1 MSAPKQQYM
10 KLIGGSS
17 SSNSTIY
24 NGGLIKIGDTIKIS
38 GTANN
43 NGIFTVSSAVST
55 GGDVYFVLKGNTI
68 TNETSAGAGVTCKIE
83 VIRATGDKML
93 AMANAGLE
101 GQIAV
106 WSDNNTTS
114 PGSTNNGWTAN
125 AITPTLSGLPAKY
138 IYFFVDEALRSCNI
152 NEECESTIKWFGFIQ
167 RDQFG
172 NSDNNSLTA
181 KFAEWQE
188 HPNKLSPP
196 RVTGKYT
203 IAYGIAYN
211 TANNF
216 TANTVGNY
224 YLNPSGTNIRGVRLP
239 KRDSTSNLR
248 LKDAHNA
255 TTTAFTFEN
264 STPADVLDQASTGEV
279 ITIGDGSETLSSQL
293 VASPTEYLFCKTPS
307 TGSTITYDRAYGG
320 ALVNSSAPASHS
332 DEDTPI
338 IERGVG
344 WNIAVMDGTSDG
356 GWLPDTYEF
365 YETFIYDGNQESLP
379 VKMGNGAATIDKFN
393 HTAAGGKSLRV
404 AVYADIVYNGRI
416 SGGRIYI
423 RPAESDDELTLLLD
437 IDIVQG
443 VRSSLLG
450 EFNTWVYSSNGMGFE
465 VIPDD
470 IGNCREPN
478 IDTYTTING
487 FSNQTKFISIGK
499 KNEMYKDVVVAN
511 RRAFIVNVRT
521 SGYTGEIEKY
531 GDRLMYSEINRFDTF
546 LEDNFIDVSK
556 GDYGEYVAIK
566 TFADRLLAYKH
577 NLVHVINISNPNPAN
592 WYLEDTLRYGGINF
606 KYSATNTK
614 YGVAWVSDTGCYLYD
629 GNKVTNL
636 IEQKLGVNEVTN
648 AESDAGTIFKW
659 SDFVNGSAHL
669 KDAMI
674 GYDSMSNA
682 LIILRSPSNGTT
694 NSDNAFIF
702 DFNTGGWALHNSII
716 TDSDPLSNF
725 FQDWHNNLCVAFP
738 SGDDVH
744 WKKYLPVPL
753 ATSGQKLYTK
763 DIDFGDPSTNKKVY
777 AITLTYKSSVGQA
790 NALKYAVNGKQSFS
804 SFATKTMGAT
814 TDYDVVTFKATSP
827 ISCGSIQFLLEL
839 PSSGTFELN
848 EMSIEY
854 RVVRNK
860 TIPDG

>member
-1 MSAPKQQYM
+1 MSAPQQQYM
-10 KLIGGSS
+10 KLVGGSS
-17 SSNSTIY
+17 ASNSTIHTSKF
-24 NGGLIKIGDTIKIS
+24 IKVGDTIKIS
-38 GTANN
+38 GTASN
-43 NGIFTVSSAVST
+43 NGIFTISNVVST
-55 GGDVYFVLKGNTI
+55 GGDVYFVLKGNTV
-68 TNETSAGAGVTCKIE
+68 TSETSAGAGTNPKIE

-93 AMANAGLE
+93 AMGNAGLE
-101 GQIAV
+101 GQVAV

-114 PGSTNNGWTAN
+114 PGSNNNGWTAN
-125 AITPTLSGLPAKY
+125 AINPFLGTGSNLPTKY
-138 IYFFVDEALRSCNI
+138 VYFFVDEVLRVCNI
-152 NEECESTIKWFGFIQ
+152 NEQAPSLIKWFGFIQ

-172 NSDNNSLTA
+172 NSNNNSLTA
-181 KFAEWQE
+181 KFSEWQE

-203 IAYGIAYN
+203 IAYGIRYD

-216 TANTVGNY
+216 TENTVGNY

-248 LKDAHNA
+248 LKDAHNS

-264 STPADVLDQASTGEV
+264 SAPADRLDQASAGEV
-279 ITIGDGSETLSSQL
+279 ITIGDALN
-293 VASPTEYLFCKTPS
+293 ASPTEYLFCKKES

-320 ALVNSSAPASHS
+320 ALAGTAPASHS

-365 YETFIYDGNQESLP
+365 YQTFIYDDNQESLP
-379 VKMGNGAATIDKFN
+379 VKMGNGAATINTFN
-393 HTAAGGKSLRV
+393 HTTAGGKSLRV

-450 EFNTWVYSSNGMGFE
+450 EFNTWVYSSNGIGFE
-465 VIPDD
+465 VIPDA

-521 SGYTGEIEKY
+521 SGYTGELEKY

-546 LEDNFIDVSK
+546 LEGNFIDVSK

-577 NLVHVINISNPNPAN
+577 NLVHIINIASPNPAN
-592 WYLEDTLRYGGINF
+592 WYLEDTIRYGGINF

-614 YGVAWVSDTGCYLYD
+614 YGIAWVSDTGCYLYD
-629 GNKVTNL
+629 GNKITNL
-636 IEQKLGVNEVTN
+636 IERKLGVNEVTN
-648 AESDAGTIFKW
+648 SESDAGTIFKW

-682 LIILRSPSNGTT
+682 LIIIRSPSDGTT

-716 TDSDPLSNF
+716 TDSNQISNF
-725 FQDWHNNLCVAFP
+725 FQDWHNNLCVGVA
-738 SGDDVH
+738 SGDDVE

-753 ATSGQKLYTK
+753 ATTGQKLYTK
-763 DIDFGDPSTNKKVY
+763 DIDFGDPSTNKKIY
-777 AITLTYKSSVGQA
+777 AVTLTYKSSVGQA
-790 NALKYAVNGKQSFS
+790 NALKFAINGKQSFS
-804 SFATKTMGAT
+804 SFATKTMSAT
-814 TDYDVVTFKATSP
+814 IDYDVVTFKATNP

-854 RVVRNK
+854 RVIRIK

>member
-1 MSAPKQQYM
+1 
-10 KLIGGSS
+10 
-17 SSNSTIY
+17 
-24 NGGLIKIGDTIKIS
+24 
-38 GTANN
+38 
-43 NGIFTVSSAVST
+43 
-55 GGDVYFVLKGNTI
+55 
-68 TNETSAGAGVTCKIE
+68 
-83 VIRATGDKML
+83 
-93 AMANAGLE
+93 
-101 GQIAV
+101 
-106 WSDNNTTS
+106 
-114 PGSTNNGWTAN
+114 
-125 AITPTLSGLPAKY
+125 
-138 IYFFVDEALRSCNI
+138 
-152 NEECESTIKWFGFIQ
+152 
-167 RDQFG
+167 
-172 NSDNNSLTA
+172 
-181 KFAEWQE
+181 
-188 HPNKLSPP
+188 
-196 RVTGKYT
+196 
-203 IAYGIAYN
+203 
-211 TANNF
+211 
-216 TANTVGNY
+216 
-224 YLNPSGTNIRGVRLP
+224 
-239 KRDSTSNLR
+239 
-248 LKDAHNA
+248 
-255 TTTAFTFEN
+255 
-264 STPADVLDQASTGEV
+264 
-279 ITIGDGSETLSSQL
+279 
-293 VASPTEYLFCKTPS
+293 
-307 TGSTITYDRAYGG
+307 
-320 ALVNSSAPASHS
+320 
-332 DEDTPI
+332 
-338 IERGVG
+338 
-344 WNIAVMDGTSDG
+344 MDGTSDG

-365 YETFIYDGNQESLP
+365 YQTFIYDDNQESLP
-379 VKMGNGAATIDKFN
+379 VRMGNGAATIDTFN
-393 HTAAGGKSLRV
+393 HTTAGGKSLRV

-450 EFNTWVYSSNGMGFE
+450 EFNTWVYSSNGIGFE
-465 VIPDD
+465 VIPDA

-521 SGYTGEIEKY
+521 SGYTGELEKY

-546 LEDNFIDVSK
+546 LEGNFIDVSK

-577 NLVHVINISNPNPAN
+577 NLVHVINIASPNPAN
-592 WYLEDTLRYGGINF
+592 WYLEDTIRYGGINF

-614 YGVAWVSDTGCYLYD
+614 YGIAWVSDTGCYLYD
-629 GNKVTNL
+629 GNKITNL
-636 IEQKLGVNEVTN
+636 IERKLGINEVTN

-682 LIILRSPSNGTT
+682 LIIIRSPSDGTT

-716 TDSDPLSNF
+716 TDSNQISNF
-725 FQDWHNNLCVAFP
+725 FQDWHNNLCVGVA
-738 SGDDVH
+738 SGDDTE

-777 AITLTYKSSVGQA
+777 AVTLTYKSSVGQA
-790 NALKYAVNGKQSFS
+790 NALKFAIDGKQSFS

-814 TDYDVVTFKATSP
+814 TDYDVVTFKATNP

-854 RVVRNK
+854 RVIRIK